1 MNAGPLPVDTHDSTN
16 VLPEVRSVLAGGTMN
31 ERLIIIGAGGFG
43 REVMVYAEDCGS
55 FNLKGFLDSRSNIL
69 DGYGRGVGIIGDPLT
84 YEPVPGDIFIC
95 ALGSPAQRR
104 MYAQPILERGGVF
117 ATIRHP
123 KSAMTIYSTLG
134 QGCILAPHVGIS
146 CDVRIGNFVSL
157 NEYAIVGHDARIG
170 DWCQINGHVTIAGGA
185 EIGPLVTIHP
195 NSVVL
200 AGARIGEGVTV
211 GAGSVVAGRIPAGV
225 TVMGNPARRFSY
237 K

>member
-1 MNAGPLPVDTHDSTN
+1 MKQSLV
-16 VLPEVRSVLAGGTMN
+16 
-31 ERLIIIGAGGFG
+31 IIGAGGFG
-43 REVMVYAEDCGS
+43 REVLVYAADCGI
-55 FNLKGFLDSRSNIL
+55 FNLKGFLDSRSHIL
-69 DGYGRGVGIIGDPLT
+69 DGYDRGSLGIIGDPFT
-84 YEPVPGDIFIC
+84 YEPEAGDVFVC
-95 ALGSPAQRR
+95 ALGNPAQRR
-104 MYAQPILERGGVF
+104 KYAQPILDRGGVF
-117 ATIRHP
+117 VTIQHP

-146 CDVRIGNFVSL
+146 CDVRIGNFVAL